1 MNNIQEQLAL
11 LEEMKRGFGVVRT
24 QEEIEDDIDKEY
36 QERMK
41 REEEQREQERLYK
54 ERLEQEQKERQEM
67 NYMAHKE
74 IFDFMKIFNELD
86 EEDFYCVV
94 ELNNGNQY
102 MAKPKELKRDSE
114 YIMFYIE
121 RNVGAASMFE
131 NPYRTILEVNVND
144 IKGIA
149 LREEIKQEIVII
161 KKSKFGVM
169 TEWKDQSKSF
179 TL

>member
-1 MNNIQEQLAL
+1 MNNIEEQLAL
-11 LEEMKRGFGVVRT
+11 LEMMKQGFGKVRT
-24 QEEIEDDIDKEY
+24 EEEVQDDLDKEF

-54 ERLEQEQKERQEM
+54 ERLEREQEERRQAQ
-67 NYMAHKE
+67 YQAHKE
-74 IFDFMKIFNELD
+74 IFDFMTIFNELD

-94 ELNNGNQY
+94 ELNNGKQF
-102 MAKPKELKRDSE
+102 MAKPKELKRDAE

-144 IKGIA
+144 IKGIQ
-149 LREEIKQEIVII
+149 LKEEIKKEIVII

-169 TEWKDQSKSF
+169 EE
-179 TL
+179 

>member
-1 MNNIQEQLAL
+1 MKNNIQEQLEL
-11 LEEMKRGFGVVRT
+11 LEMMKQGFGKVRT
-24 QEEIEDDIDKEY
+24 EEEVQDDLDKEY

-41 REEEQREQERLYK
+41 KQAEQEEQERLYK

-74 IFDFMKIFNELD
+74 IFDFMKVFNELEPD
-86 EEDFYCVV
+86 DFYCVV
-94 ELNNGNQY
+94 ELNNGKQF

-114 YIMFYIE
+114 YLMFYIE

-144 IKGIA
+144 IKGIQ
-149 LREEIKQEIVII
+149 LKEEIKKEIVII

-169 TEWKDQSKSF
+169 TE
-179 TL
+179 

>member
-1 MNNIQEQLAL
+1 MKNNIQEQLEL
-11 LEEMKRGFGVVRT
+11 LEMMKHGFGKVRT
-24 QEEIEDDIDKEY
+24 EEEIQDDLDREF

-41 REEEQREQERLYK
+41 REQEQAEQERLYK
-54 ERLEQEQKERQEM
+54 ERLEREQEERRQAQ
-67 NYMAHKE
+67 YQAHKD

-94 ELNNGNQY
+94 ELNNGKQF
-102 MAKPKELKRDSE
+102 MAKPKELKRDAE

-131 NPYRTILEVNVND
+131 NPYQEILQTNVNE

-149 LREEIKQEIVII
+149 LREEIKQEIVVI

-169 TEWKDQSKSF
+169 TQ
-179 TL
+179 

>member
-11 LEEMKRGFGVVRT
+11 LEMMKHGFGKVRT
-24 QEEIEDDIDKEY
+24 EEEVQDDLDKEF

-41 REEEQREQERLYK
+41 LEREREEQERLYK

-74 IFDFMKIFNELD
+74 IFDFMKVFNELEPD
-86 EEDFYCVV
+86 DYYCVV
-94 ELNNGNQY
+94 ELKDGRQF
-102 MAKPKELKRDSE
+102 MAKPNEHKRDSE

-131 NPYRTILEVNVND
+131 CPYRTILETNVNE

-149 LREEIKQEIVII
+149 LREEIKHEIVII

-169 TEWKDQSKSF
+169 EE
-179 TL
+179 